1 MTWVNRTFN
10 TWQNSLTIASASD
23 LFIKI
28 VYLVLIWST
37 VKLLFIG
44 NVVWGDDYF
53 ILLSDPF
60 TGPDRFAMLLN
71 IPEVRSYYLLF
82 ALPFLGLI
90 VAGLFGFHNVLTR
103 SVVWFLFINLHFGNG
118 SVSTGGHHL
127 IQQLLFFHIF
137 LFQVND
143 KKSSY
148 LSSLGRFI
156 HHLAHYSIWLQ
167 IAILYLV
174 SGVWKLKGD
183 LWLDGSAMFLTLSF
197 KEFGFPWLANTINEN
212 TFFLQLLTWAVL
224 AYQVLFIVLVWIKP
238 IRKWVLLFGAIFHIS
253 IIFLIGITDF
263 GLFMIASYS
272 IFINNDLADDILRKL
287 NPKRVI
293 GVSA

>member
-1 MTWVNRTFN
+1 MMRIKETINA
-10 TWQNSLTIASASD
+10 WQNTLSVGSSSE

-28 VYLVLIWST
+28 VYLVLVWST
-37 VKLLFIG
+37 LKLLFIG
-44 NVVWGDDYF
+44 DMVWGDDYF

-60 TGPDRFAMLLN
+60 TGPDRMAMLLN
-71 IPEVRSYYLLF
+71 IPEVRSYYLWF

-90 VAGLFGFHNVLTR
+90 VAGIFGFHNVITRLT
-103 SVVWFLFINLHFGNG
+103 VWFLFVNLHFGNG
-118 SVSTGGHHL
+118 AVSTGGHHL

-137 LFQVND
+137 LFQLND
-143 KKSSY
+143 HKKSY
-148 LSSLGRFI
+148 MASLGRFF

-197 KEFGFPWLANTINEN
+197 KEFGFPWIANSLKNNTI
-212 TFFLQLLTWAVL
+212 FLQLLTWVVL
-224 AYQVLFIVLVWIKP
+224 AYQVLFIVLIWFKP
-238 IRKWVLLFGAIFHIS
+238 IRKWALLFGAAFHIS

-272 IFINNDLADDILRKL
+272 IFINNALAEKILSKFYWLISLRL
-287 NPKRVI
+287 
-293 GVSA
+293 SA

>member
-1 MTWVNRTFN
+1 MSWIKRTFDA
-10 TWQNSLTIASASD
+10 WQSLLTIGSASE

-37 VKLLFIG
+37 IKLLFMG
-44 NVVWGDDYF
+44 DVVWGNDYF

-71 IPEVRSYYLLF
+71 IPEVRNYYLLF
-82 ALPFLGLI
+82 ALPFLGLLF
-90 VAGLFGFHNVLTR
+90 AGLLGFHNVITR
-103 SVVWFLFINLHFGNG
+103 LAVWFLFVNLHFGNG
-118 SVSTGGHHL
+118 AVSTGGHHL

-137 LFQVND
+137 LFQVID
-143 KKSSY
+143 EKKSY
-148 LSSLGRFI
+148 LASLGRFF

-197 KEFGFPWLANTINEN
+197 KEFGFPWIANSLKENTI
-212 TFFLQLLTWAVL
+212 FLQLLTWAVL
-224 AYQVLFIVLVWIKP
+224 AYQVMFIVLVWIKP
-238 IRKWVLLFGAIFHIS
+238 IRKWVLLFGAAFHIS

-272 IFINNDLADDILRKL
+272 VFINNDLANKVLRKL
-287 NPKRVI
+287 RLRRAFNL
-293 GVSA
+293 SA